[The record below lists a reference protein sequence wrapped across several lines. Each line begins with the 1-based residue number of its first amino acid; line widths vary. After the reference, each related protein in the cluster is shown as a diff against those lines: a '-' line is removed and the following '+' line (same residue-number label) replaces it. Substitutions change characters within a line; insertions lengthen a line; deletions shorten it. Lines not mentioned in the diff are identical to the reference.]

1 MKNKLLYRV
10 MALCLIL
17 MLALSAAALASGNET
32 QPIYSSDDLF
42 TDRDSENQPDLS
54 EAAALTLSD
63 GQDIT
68 IDQAGVY
75 VLSGQ
80 AAGVTVY
87 VDAPDDAK
95 VQLVLD
101 GVTIE
106 NTDFPCVYVRS
117 ADKVFLTVTADS
129 SLSVTGAFRKDGET
143 KTDGVIFSRADL
155 TLNGTAAL
163 TIASSDNGVVGKDDL
178 KICGLTLTVTA
189 ADHAVEANDSIRV
202 LDGVISLTA
211 GKDGLH
217 VKENSDGTKGY
228 IAIFGGE
235 ITIAA
240 TDDAIHATS
249 VMQIDGGTLDISGGE
264 GLEATVI
271 QINGGQITVAATD
284 DGLNAGY
291 KHSAYQPAIIFNGGE
306 TTITMGAGDT
316 DAVDSNGDIYING
329 GTISVTGQSA
339 FDYDGQAALN
349 GGTVIVNG
357 TQVDSITNQMM
368 GGMGGWGQM
377 GPGGQMGGQMG
388 GRGHGGQGSQMG
400 GMPGGAVWGTN

>member
-1 MKNKLLYRV
+1 MKNKMLYRV

-17 MLALSAAALASGNET
+17 TLALSAAALASGNET

-42 TDRDSENQPDLS
+42 TDRDSENQPDLN

-106 NTDFPCVYVRS
+106 NTDFPCIYVRS

-217 VKENSDGTKGY
+217 VKENSDGTK
-228 IAIFGGE
+228 
-235 ITIAA
+235 
-240 TDDAIHATS
+240 
-249 VMQIDGGTLDISGGE
+249 
-264 GLEATVI
+264 
-271 QINGGQITVAATD
+271 
-284 DGLNAGY
+284 
-291 KHSAYQPAIIFNGGE
+291 
-306 TTITMGAGDT
+306 
-316 DAVDSNGDIYING
+316 
-329 GTISVTGQSA
+329 
-339 FDYDGQAALN
+339 
-349 GGTVIVNG
+349 
-357 TQVDSITNQMM
+357 
-368 GGMGGWGQM
+368 
-377 GPGGQMGGQMG
+377 
-388 GRGHGGQGSQMG
+388 
-400 GMPGGAVWGTN
+400 

>member
-284 DGLNAGY
+284 DGINAGY

-316 DAVDSNGDIYING
+316 DGVDSNGDIYING

>member
-388 GRGHGGQGSQMG
+388 GRGPGGQGSQMG

>member
-54 EAAALTLSD
+54 EAETLTLSD

-155 TLNGTAAL
+155 TLNGTAVL